1 MSNELISLST
11 LFQNRL
17 FRIPDGFTEGM
28 YRLYRHLLDI
38 HTRSFLFVV
47 RPE

>member
-1 MSNELISLST
+1 LQKTNKYASSSPL
-11 LFQNRL
+11 
-17 FRIPDGFTEGM
+17 PDGFTEGM